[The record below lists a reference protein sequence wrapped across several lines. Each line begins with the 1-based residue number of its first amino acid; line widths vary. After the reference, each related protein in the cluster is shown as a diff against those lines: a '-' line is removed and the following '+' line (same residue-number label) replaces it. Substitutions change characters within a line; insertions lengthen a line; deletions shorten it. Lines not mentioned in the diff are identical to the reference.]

1 MNKYLIILLLGLSQI
16 VYGQDASKNKSTEQP
31 YKKSTVMRSI
41 KALMKATNYSKV
53 LEETNNAFNK
63 HNEANDDPE
72 IHHYQVKALEQLIL
86 AENRKMYLET
96 KPDTAKYF
104 GYLYQMYIQALI
116 CDSLEQIPDLNGKVS
131 FKYRYTN
138 ADALLKYRQNLRA
151 SCNYFYKKKDY
162 KQAFLNSDM
171 YIRSKNATIFT
182 GKKGENRLPVENDMT
197 SISVMATLS
206 AYGSQNYKGVT
217 SYYEEAMNDA
227 NTRYKILELAS
238 KSYLALNDTAK
249 HLELCL
255 KGFNEKPDQEYFF
268 MSLIKYNIDQNNHKE
283 CLHIANQMVAK
294 FPEKRNYW
302 FIKAKEEE
310 IGGLYDSAI
319 ESYQKAIELKE
330 DDAEAYSYMGVI
342 YTNKAQ
348 DLYNTN
354 TLSVTN
360 KGYKEFKA
368 NLKAL
373 YVKAKDAYELARKYA
388 PENSALWYEGLKNTY
403 FKLNMGRELK
413 ALEELK

>member
-1 MNKYLIILLLGLSQI
+1 M
-16 VYGQDASKNKSTEQP
+16 P
-31 YKKSTVMRSI
+31 YKKSTVMRSV
-41 KALMKATNYSKV
+41 KAFMKATNYSKV

-63 HNEANDDPE
+63 YSEAKEDPE
-72 IHHYQVKALEQLIL
+72 LHHYQVKALEQLVL
-86 AENRKMYLET
+86 AENRKMYLDT

-104 GYLYQMYIQALI
+104 GYLYQMYVQALI
-116 CDSLEQIPDLNGKVS
+116 CDSLEQTPDLNGKVT

-138 ADALLKYRQNLRA
+138 ADALVRYRQNLKA

-162 KQAFLNSDM
+162 RQAFMCSDL
-171 YIRSKNATIFT
+171 YVRTKNAPIFT
-182 GKKGENRLPVENDMT
+182 GKKGEKLLPAENDNT
-197 SISVMATLS
+197 AISVIATLS
-206 AYGSQNYKGVT
+206 AYGSQNNHGVT
-217 SYYEEAMNDA
+217 TYYVEAMNDES
-227 NTRYKILELAS
+227 TRYKILELAS
-238 KSYLALNDTAK
+238 KSYLALNDTTK

-255 KGFNEKPDQEYFF
+255 KGFNEKPEQEYFF
-268 MSLIKYNIDQNNHKE
+268 MSLLKYNIAQNNHKE
-283 CLHIANQMVAK
+283 CLHVANQMVSK
-294 FPEKRNYW
+294 FPKKRNYW

-310 IGGLYDSAI
+310 IIGLHDSAI

-330 DDAEAYSYMGVI
+330 DDAEAYSYMGSI

-388 PENSALWYEGLKNTY
+388 PENQSLWYEGLKNTY

-413 ALEELK
+413 ALEELKKK